1 MPNAYDDKAIKGAK
15 LERLT
20 TKILEKVVEKQDI
33 VDAEYDAANGMIVL
47 KNVSITIPSNE

>member
-1 MPNAYDDKAIKGAK
+1 MPNAYDDEAIKGAK

-47 KNVSITIPSNE
+47 KNVSITVPSNG

>member
-47 KNVSITIPSNE
+47 KNVSITVPSNG